1 MSNMLTNVLKIKK
14 KKIMCHMYMFL
25 PCFSYVLMDRD

>member
-1 MSNMLTNVLKIKK
+1 MSNMLRNVLKIK